1 MSRVASRAFTRAYA
15 TDHWLPTRARA
26 WLERVESAAF
36 TRALVDAMKTVPSL
50 AGREDITASRIAS
63 RAEELYAE
71 ESSSRRELG
80 DVESTHVKTAARAL
94 ATYETLRPFLGN
106 DEATLEFVRARAGS
120 EKTAT
125 TMNGG
130 LVRGALMLS
139 GNRARALVG
148 MVANVTNDLAPGAWT
163 RTDDDDGGGG
173 ASFETTTCAYHA
185 FFEKRDVAFPDDD
198 DVLFAGRGGV
208 VRKCERADGARR
220 ARGIESER
228 RREVSRSRANVQR
241 VNARANAL
249 RVTTRKNSVVRTTRA
264 LERERACVARHR
276 RSPRRPRLARKKNR
290 STSESS
296 RARPRRVVMSSDRAP
311 ARERTKDASA
321 SSAFDDARVAAVLA
335 RVASVKAR
343 SDALDEKKTSARDVL
358 DADALDV
365 DALVDGLDALRVTSA
380 PTTRHP
386 IARVQTPPP
395 LARRRHRRTV
405 STSAAV
411 SATRERERRDAS
423 GRRSRDRAR

>member
-50 AGREDITASRIAS
+50 AGREDTTASRIAS

-139 GNRARALVG
+139 GNLSGNRARALVG
-148 MVANVTNDLAPGAWT
+148 MVANVTNDLAPGAWS

-185 FFEKRDVAFPDDD
+185 FFEKRDVAFLTTTTCCSL
-198 DVLFAGRGGV
+198 DVEVWFGNVNEPTARVELAESKANGDARCR
-208 VRKCERADGARR
+208 VR
-220 ARGIESER
+220 
-228 RREVSRSRANVQR
+228 
-241 VNARANAL
+241 
-249 RVTTRKNSVVRTTRA
+249 VRTS
-264 LERERACVARHR
+264 RE
-276 RSPRRPRLARKKNR
+276 
-290 STSESS
+290 
-296 RARPRRVVMSSDRAP
+296 
-311 ARERTKDASA
+311 
-321 SSAFDDARVAAVLA
+321 
-335 RVASVKAR
+335 
-343 SDALDEKKTSARDVL
+343 
-358 DADALDV
+358 
-365 DALVDGLDALRVTSA
+365 
-380 PTTRHP
+380 
-386 IARVQTPPP
+386 
-395 LARRRHRRTV
+395 
-405 STSAAV
+405 
-411 SATRERERRDAS
+411 
-423 GRRSRDRAR
+423 

>member
-1 MSRVASRAFTRAYA
+1 MARARAADSGTNASGLPDTTARTRVSPAVMSRVASRAFS

-130 LVRGALMLS
+130 LVRGALMLRS
-139 GNRARALVG
+139 RGNRARALAG

-185 FFEKRDVAFPDDD
+185 FFEKRDVAFLTTTTCCSL
-198 DVLFAGRGGV
+198 DVEVWFGNVNEPTARVELAESKANGDARCR
-208 VRKCERADGARR
+208 VR
-220 ARGIESER
+220 
-228 RREVSRSRANVQR
+228 
-241 VNARANAL
+241 
-249 RVTTRKNSVVRTTRA
+249 VRTTR
-264 LERERACVARHR
+264 
-276 RSPRRPRLARKKNR
+276 
-290 STSESS
+290 
-296 RARPRRVVMSSDRAP
+296 
-311 ARERTKDASA
+311 
-321 SSAFDDARVAAVLA
+321 
-335 RVASVKAR
+335 
-343 SDALDEKKTSARDVL
+343 
-358 DADALDV
+358 
-365 DALVDGLDALRVTSA
+365 G
-380 PTTRHP
+380 
-386 IARVQTPPP
+386 
-395 LARRRHRRTV
+395 
-405 STSAAV
+405 
-411 SATRERERRDAS
+411 
-423 GRRSRDRAR
+423 